1 MNTSKMP
8 EDLTG
13 RIQIRILSLWI
24 RPKEKIAL
32 KFGTNNKHLT
42 YQETLKGCPQNE
54 YTLGK
59 QCTVKPLGTKPYAQK
74 PIGTR
79 HIGTKPIDYKTY

>member
-42 YQETLKGCPQNE
+42 YQETLKGCP
-54 YTLGK
+54 
-59 QCTVKPLGTKPYAQK
+59 
-74 PIGTR
+74 
-79 HIGTKPIDYKTY
+79 

>member
-1 MNTSKMP
+1 MFLIIFTKNELIMNTSKMP

-32 KFGTNNKHLT
+32 KF
-42 YQETLKGCPQNE
+42 
-54 YTLGK
+54 
-59 QCTVKPLGTKPYAQK
+59 
-74 PIGTR
+74 
-79 HIGTKPIDYKTY
+79 